1 MIEIQHT
8 QEKDKSTENINEDY
22 LEKESKTFFSFII
35 NHKTTEIDNFLL
47 DNKHEIWNYI
57 YKVENDETV
66 LHISIK
72 LCDISILSIILK
84 YCKSNLSEQD
94 FKNFINKENSKG
106 TVAIHYASFLGN
118 IDIIKYLINYGAD
131 INAITYNKLDVIH
144 YAAQGNQ
151 PNSLVYFY
159 IFHRN
164 KINLEK
170 KDKFGSTPLHW
181 ASYSSAAEMA
191 MYLIYFNANINQ
203 QDDNG
208 NTPLHIAVIKNN
220 YKMVQKLLQKGAL
233 NNIKNKQHQTAKDIA
248 LKSKLTNIYELL
260 KNSESCQ
267 LCNIKAPIQQ
277 KKKSK
282 RNIIIVF
289 FFQILTAFSLICFL
303 FPYNM
308 KNDKNNNN
316 DDNNNIIIYGILLW
330 AYILFTLVFFILY
343 IKLIFMDPGIP
354 KKMLT
359 TDNIKQLMKKK
370 EVKIN
375 LKFYCPKCLL
385 KRKKYLKHCVI
396 CDQCCE
402 EFDHHCYW
410 VNNCVGKNNYKYFI
424 SFLFL
429 SFFDVLLI
437 LSICFCSLFYKGKG
451 NYESNTFKKFLLFP
465 KLIIINMN
473 DNDNIINYILSIILI
488 ISSGFFLIP
497 QFFLIIIH
505 TKNICDNKKN
515 KKRRTSTIAST
526 TNEDLLTEIMA
537 GSDQE
542 YLINDFGS
550 K

>member
-1 MIEIQHT
+1 M
-8 QEKDKSTENINEDY
+8 DD
-22 LEKESKTFFSFII
+22 L
-35 NHKTTEIDNFLL
+35 HKYSE
-47 DNKHEIWNYI
+47 
-57 YKVENDETV
+57 
-66 LHISIK
+66 
-72 LCDISILSIILK
+72 SILAKVHKEKPWNISRAKIL
-84 YCKSNLSEQD
+84 
-94 FKNFINKENSKG
+94 
-106 TVAIHYASFLGN
+106 VAIHYASFLGN

-248 LKSKLTNIYELL
+248 LKSQLTNIYELL
-260 KNSESCQ
+260 KDSESCQ

-330 AYILFTLVFFILY
+330 AYILFTLVFLFFI
-343 IKLIFMDPGIP
+343 
-354 KKMLT
+354 
-359 TDNIKQLMKKK
+359 
-370 EVKIN
+370 
-375 LKFYCPKCLL
+375 
-385 KRKKYLKHCVI
+385 
-396 CDQCCE
+396 
-402 EFDHHCYW
+402 
-410 VNNCVGKNNYKYFI
+410 
-424 SFLFL
+424 
-429 SFFDVLLI
+429 
-437 LSICFCSLFYKGKG
+437 
-451 NYESNTFKKFLLFP
+451 
-465 KLIIINMN
+465 
-473 DNDNIINYILSIILI
+473 
-488 ISSGFFLIP
+488 
-497 QFFLIIIH
+497 
-505 TKNICDNKKN
+505 
-515 KKRRTSTIAST
+515 
-526 TNEDLLTEIMA
+526 
-537 GSDQE
+537 
-542 YLINDFGS
+542 
-550 K
+550 